1 MKQTKK
7 QTVATGEVIME
18 KNLKVWP
25 EELEN
30 VYWARTEQ
38 EFANAEERILKQ
50 LHVDY
55 PNREI
60 VIESFEIKPSTIRNG
75 YEAIAKAKMRPV

>member
-1 MKQTKK
+1 
-7 QTVATGEVIME
+7 ME
-18 KNLKVWP
+18 KSLEVWP

-38 EFANAEERILKQ
+38 EFANGEERVLKQ
-50 LHVDY
+50 LHVDH

-60 VIESFEIKPSTIRNG
+60 VIESFEIKPSARNG
-75 YEAIAKAKMRPV
+75 YEAHMKAKMRPI

>member
-1 MKQTKK
+1 MDTQWT
-7 QTVATGEVIME
+7 
-18 KNLKVWP
+18 

-30 VYWARTEQ
+30 VCWARTEQ
-38 EFANAEERILKQ
+38 EFVNGEERVLEQ

-60 VIESFEIKPSTIRNG
+60 VIESFEIKPSATRNG
-75 YEAIAKAKMRPV
+75 YEATAEAKMRPV

>member
-7 QTVATGEVIME
+7 QTVATGDVIME
-18 KNLKVWP
+18 KSLEVWP

-38 EFANAEERILKQ
+38 EFVNGEERVLKQ

-60 VIESFEIKPSTIRNG
+60 VIESFEIKPSARNG
-75 YEAIAKAKMRPV
+75 YEATAKAKMRPV